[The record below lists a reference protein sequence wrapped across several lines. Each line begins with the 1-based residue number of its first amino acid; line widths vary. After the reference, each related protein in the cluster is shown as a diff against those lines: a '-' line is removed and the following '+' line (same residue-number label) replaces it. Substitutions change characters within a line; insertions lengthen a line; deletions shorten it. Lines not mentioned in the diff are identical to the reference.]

1 MIITNIGTYY
11 DNHPLDM
18 YQREQPASVGTIF
31 FYSDLILTDKSRD
44 TQTEFEL
51 CFKKLLE
58 IFYFGSQPC
67 VSHNKDVDS

>member
-1 MIITNIGTYY
+1 MIITNIATYY

-44 TQTEFEL
+44 TQTVRIRVVFQEIAGNI
-51 CFKKLLE
+51 LLRL
-58 IFYFGSQPC
+58 SAMRLTLQRR
-67 VSHNKDVDS
+67 